1 MDASWD
7 ASAPA
12 GALLFRTRAEMIT
25 SYPCLAFYSISVGP
39 TSSAAASDSSC
50 AKESALDTLLQ
61 ETLLQKIFTNTLPQQ
76 LFWKI
81 SSSRT
86 LFFRSYSSAIE
97 IFTAALSSSPTLVQ

>member
-1 MDASWD
+1 VQKTT
-7 ASAPA
+7 
-12 GALLFRTRAEMIT
+12 LFFFTVQKH
-25 SYPCLAFYSISVGP
+25 LFFFG
-39 TSSAAASDSSC
+39 SSC
-50 AKESALDTLLQ
+50 AKESSLDTLLQ

-97 IFTAALSSSPTLVQ
+97 IFTAALSSSPTLLQ